1 MVDGVANDFAELN
14 VGQNTDRRVSF
25 PVSQTEVPNTQA
37 LKLDLNS
44 PNDPDLRLGQRRQ
57 RDIRIGVQS
66 LLSQVT
72 ATIKVRILTAGEV
85 ISRVARLLQRAR
97 INKDRRR
104 LNSTR
109 HLTRRY
115 SRPGPVSKGA
125 FLDAACPRR
134 LLALFRCRRL
144 RLPASALYRLTT
156 LSRQGLLPCQQQ
168 PLHRRTTGRPRPT

>member
-1 MVDGVANDFAELN
+1 MANDFAEHN
-14 VGQNTDRRVSF
+14 VGQDTDRRVSF
-25 PVSQTEVPNTQA
+25 PVSKTEVSNNQA
-37 LKLDLNS
+37 LKLGLYS
-44 PNDPDLRLGQRRQ
+44 PSDPDLRPGQRRQ

-72 ATIKVRILTAGEV
+72 ATIKVRTLTVGEV
-85 ISRVARLLQRAR
+85 ISRVARLLPRAR

-104 LNSTR
+104 LSSTR

-134 LLALFRCRRL
+134 LLALFRCRRP

-168 PLHRRTTGRPRPT
+168 PLHRRTTGRLRLT